1 LSDPKS
7 NKNRSRLSRSPTPRK
22 RRIKPLISESWTFLK
37 KLIETPGPSG
47 YEREVAAVWRSYAE
61 SFADE
66 VDRDLTGNS
75 YAWLRTNPELP
86 TILVEGHIDEIGVQI
101 THIDPEGYI
110 WFDEIGGWDAQ
121 VLTGQRIKF
130 ATASGPVIGVVGRKA
145 AHLLDESDRD
155 KAVKLRDLWID
166 IGAGSRDEALKQV
179 SIGDAGVVDA
189 PFTAIGDGL
198 IVSRAM
204 DNRTGAYVAL
214 ETLRLLVDD
223 RPLVNVVAV
232 AAAQEEVS
240 YGGAFTAAFK
250 IDPMVAIAIDVTHA
264 TDYPGAD
271 KRRNDEVALG
281 SGPVLKRGA
290 SINPI
295 VYERLVA
302 AAAAA
307 KIPYTVKGS
316 PKASGTDADAMIKS
330 GRGPATAVVSI
341 PTRYMHS
348 PNETIA
354 VKDLDA
360 CALLLAEFVRQIEQ
374 TTDFRP

>member
-1 LSDPKS
+1 
-7 NKNRSRLSRSPTPRK
+7 
-22 RRIKPLISESWTFLK
+22 
-37 KLIETPGPSG
+37 
-47 YEREVAAVWRSYAE
+47 
-61 SFADE
+61 
-66 VDRDLTGNS
+66 
-75 YAWLRTNPELP
+75 
-86 TILVEGHIDEIGVQI
+86 
-101 THIDPEGYI
+101 
-110 WFDEIGGWDAQ
+110 
-121 VLTGQRIKF
+121 
-130 ATASGPVIGVVGRKA
+130 
-145 AHLLDESDRD
+145 
-155 KAVKLRDLWID
+155 
-166 IGAGSRDEALKQV
+166 
-179 SIGDAGVVDA
+179 
-189 PFTAIGDGL
+189 
-198 IVSRAM
+198 
-204 DNRTGAYVAL
+204 
-214 ETLRLLVDD
+214 LVDD

-281 SGPVLKRGA
+281 SGPVLSRGA

-302 AAAAA
+302 AATSAQ
-307 KIPYTVKGS
+307 IPYTVQGS
-316 PKASGTDADAMIKS
+316 PKATWTDADAMIKS

-360 CALLLAEFVRQIEQ
+360 CALLLAEFIRQIEQ